1 MNLIN
6 DRFLE
11 NRGPTQQPPTYMI
24 DCGLN
29 MAELAYDQEYASAL
43 QSFLSKVEMPAAAPK
58 VGDIVTRR
66 HNINKLMGDI
76 LAQLPPVSDVE
87 EKLIANVKSY
97 DQHEIPLYAFTKV
110 GAAVTGSEPAIVYT
124 HGGGYFCLS
133 VEIYK
138 PLLQT
143 YVSTTGVTFYAMDYR
158 LPPEHP
164 YPAPVEDCF
173 AGLKFV
179 FDNAAELGISPTRLI
194 LIGDSAGGGLCAG
207 TAILAR
213 DRGIALAK
221 QIVIHGNLDDHN
233 VVPDSMPELKPLAT
247 WGIEDNITGWDAY
260 LGPGHESRSDVP
272 PSAAAARLKDCT
284 GLAPLYLDVPAL
296 DILRDEGI
304 QYAGRVANAG
314 VPVELH
320 VYPGVPHGFELFAP
334 ETQMAELV
342 MQNRIRAILSV

>member
-1 MNLIN
+1 
-6 DRFLE
+6 
-11 NRGPTQQPPTYMI
+11 
-24 DCGLN
+24 
-29 MAELAYDQEYASAL
+29 MAQLAYDSEYASAL
-43 QSFLSKVEMPAAAPK
+43 QLFLSKVEMPTIPPK
-58 VGDIVTRR
+58 VGDVISRR
-66 HNINKLMGDI
+66 RNIDKLMGDI
-76 LAQLPPVSDVE
+76 LAQLPPISDVQE
-87 EKLIANVKSY
+87 RLVANVRSY
-97 DQHEIPLYAFTKV
+97 GGHEVPLYAFTKV
-110 GAAVTGSEPAIVYT
+110 GAAVTGSEPAVVYT

-143 YVSTTGVTFYAMDYR
+143 YVSMTGVTLYAMDYR

-179 FDNAAELGISPTRLI
+179 FDNAAELGICPTRLI
-194 LIGDSAGGGLCAG
+194 LMGDSAGGGLCAC

-221 QIVIHGNLDDHN
+221 QIVIHGNLDDRN
-233 VVPDSMPELKPLAT
+233 VVPNSMPELKPLAT

-260 LGPGHESRSDVP
+260 LGPGHESRNDITA
-272 PSAAAARLKDCT
+272 SAPAARLNDYT

-296 DILRDEGI
+296 DILRGEGI
-304 QYAGRVANAG
+304 QYAARVANTG
-314 VPVELH
+314 IPVELH

-334 ETQMAELV
+334 ETQMP
-342 MQNRIRAILSV
+342 RW